1 MKLKFEPGHVVSRL
15 CVDEMRKLVEAGQ
28 LMEEIQLGGHALTV
42 TIVLSD
48 EPMSAQ
54 MMFDPQSS
62 ALHFAWPR
70 DAVANELA
78 KPTKAGIGG
87 YFEGGVFSLAVD
99 MHDVRDKA
107 RGKSA

>member
-15 CVDEMRKLVEAGQ
+15 SVDEMQKLVADGQ
-28 LMEEIQLGGHALTV
+28 FMEEIHLGATALTA

-54 MMFDPQSS
+54 MMFDAQS
-62 ALHFAWPR
+62 AAIHFAWPR
-70 DAVANELA
+70 DAVEAELA

-87 YFEGGVFSLAVD
+87 YFEGGLFSLSVD
-99 MHDVRDKA
+99 MHDVRDRK
-107 RGKSA
+107 RGQGS